1 MENEIELNKIKEN
14 LYSRQIGTYG
24 EDAMKK
30 IIQLN
35 ILILG
40 LKGVGVEVAKNI
52 ILTGPERVVIYD
64 PDIVKLK
71 DLGSNYYLSE
81 NDINKNR
88 IDNSC
93 LNSLSELN
101 LYTNVEVL
109 KLSYNDFYKELE
121 INKFNVIVQTE
132 IKSNNEIIL
141 LDEYCRKNK
150 IKFIYGAALGLS
162 GFIFSDFGKNHTI
175 YDQNGIESK
184 KYLCKNITNSEKAL
198 ITVVDEF
205 DNPFNLDDNDYI
217 IFKNVKGMFELNDN
231 KPRKIKIIDDNL
243 FSIEEN
249 TIKYHKFEGN
259 GDVIEYKNPVKMEY
273 TSFNESINLPFKKT
287 LLDKNFTDQQETK
300 LHQNLF
306 YLSIILSISD
316 FLEKYNNDIFLL
328 KDEELIQKILNN
340 SEKKFNDMIK
350 HELDLGF
357 DYDGYEDNE
366 IQNYDKKIAYNI
378 VKFSQYNIVSICSI
392 IGGYISQEII
402 KATGKYIPINQ
413 WIFFNLYDYN
423 NKYGMIENFQK
434 VNNRYHDQICIFG
447 EKVQEKLENLKI
459 FVSGAG
465 AVGCELLKNIALMGA
480 STGKDGLLTIT
491 DYDNI
496 ENSNLNRQFLFNHK
510 NINQSKSTIAC
521 KEIKKMNKN
530 FNCKDLHKKVCKE
543 TENYFN
549 KNFWENQDIIFS
561 AVDNDDAR
569 TYLNDI
575 CFKYNKILMNAGTSG
590 VRAKADIIIPKITY
604 PLKIDLNNTT
614 KEYNMCTIKKFPT
627 RIEHCIKWSKDL
639 FSFLF
644 NDNMEIF
651 NKFLKKKKEYIKQI
665 SKEPD
670 DVFLDLYKIIKN
682 VIDILKIENEEK
694 RNYKIVEIGINYFYN
709 FFIKSIENLLLI
721 YPQNKIDD
729 GILFWSGSRKKPI
742 PLTMN
747 INDEMTKQFLYTFC
761 FIFSHCLKIKFDKNQ
776 FDKILNEISQNIY
789 KNFIN
794 KKKDIPLTDEIK
806 KEKIN
811 ELNEIIMKLEQN
823 KNIYWEVNQEIFEK
837 DGLNNYHIE
846 FIQACANLRARN
858 YSIVEESK
866 NKILM
871 ISGQIIASVPT
882 STSAIVGYLTL
893 QMINLMYTNDTF
905 NVIKNAYL
913 HLGLNI
919 FDLIPQEKLDEDKG
933 EEKSVN
939 EQITK
944 SYPEIEIKESKTLK
958 EFLDFML
965 NNYGIEVFHFEI
977 KDKILYD
984 KRVTKN
990 PSKIQKQ
997 MEKNQKKIE
1006 DLYYEQIGKA
1016 NEIVEDISNK
1026 ILMIKINCRIKNEEN
1041 KQMENIY
1048 NFPLIKYLIN

>member
-1 MENEIELNKIKEN
+1 M
-14 LYSRQIGTYG
+14 
-24 EDAMKK
+24 
-30 IIQLN
+30 
-35 ILILG
+35 
-40 LKGVGVEVAKNI
+40 
-52 ILTGPERVVIYD
+52 
-64 PDIVKLK
+64 
-71 DLGSNYYLSE
+71 
-81 NDINKNR
+81 
-88 IDNSC
+88 
-93 LNSLSELN
+93 
-101 LYTNVEVL
+101 
-109 KLSYNDFYKELE
+109 
-121 INKFNVIVQTE
+121 
-132 IKSNNEIIL
+132 
-141 LDEYCRKNK
+141 
-150 IKFIYGAALGLS
+150 
-162 GFIFSDFGKNHTI
+162 
-175 YDQNGIESK
+175 
-184 KYLCKNITNSEKAL
+184 
-198 ITVVDEF
+198 
-205 DNPFNLDDNDYI
+205 
-217 IFKNVKGMFELNDN
+217 
-231 KPRKIKIIDDNL
+231 
-243 FSIEEN
+243 
-249 TIKYHKFEGN
+249 
-259 GDVIEYKNPVKMEY
+259 
-273 TSFNESINLPFKKT
+273 
-287 LLDKNFTDQQETK
+287 
-300 LHQNLF
+300 
-306 YLSIILSISD
+306 
-316 FLEKYNNDIFLL
+316 
-328 KDEELIQKILNN
+328 
-340 SEKKFNDMIK
+340 
-350 HELDLGF
+350 
-357 DYDGYEDNE
+357 
-366 IQNYDKKIAYNI
+366 
-378 VKFSQYNIVSICSI
+378 
-392 IGGYISQEII
+392 
-402 KATGKYIPINQ
+402 
-413 WIFFNLYDYN
+413 
-423 NKYGMIENFQK
+423 
-434 VNNRYHDQICIFG
+434 
-447 EKVQEKLENLKI
+447 
-459 FVSGAG
+459 
-465 AVGCELLKNIALMGA
+465 
-480 STGKDGLLTIT
+480 
-491 DYDNI
+491 
-496 ENSNLNRQFLFNHK
+496 
-510 NINQSKSTIAC
+510 
-521 KEIKKMNKN
+521 
-530 FNCKDLHKKVCKE
+530 
-543 TENYFN
+543 
-549 KNFWENQDIIFS
+549 
-561 AVDNDDAR
+561 
-569 TYLNDI
+569 
-575 CFKYNKILMNAGTSG
+575 
-590 VRAKADIIIPKITY
+590 
-604 PLKIDLNNTT
+604 
-614 KEYNMCTIKKFPT
+614 
-627 RIEHCIKWSKDL
+627 
-639 FSFLF
+639 
-644 NDNMEIF
+644 
-651 NKFLKKKKEYIKQI
+651 
-665 SKEPD
+665 
-670 DVFLDLYKIIKN
+670 
-682 VIDILKIENEEK
+682 
-694 RNYKIVEIGINYFYN
+694 
-709 FFIKSIENLLLI
+709 I
-721 YPQNKIDD
+721 YPQDKIDD

-761 FIFSHCLKIKFDKNQ
+761 FIFSHCLKIKFDKKQ